1 MLYYH
6 ILSRIQY
13 WVLQAHTDEQEL
25 LQKLLSTTDQE
36 RQAVLKKQAAELK
49 KAEKRKED
57 VDRRFKKLY
66 DDWADERITEY
77 NFKMLPQ
84 NYQAEQQEIDD
95 KISQLRASLEKE
107 HQNAEDAGKWIN
119 LVKQY
124 EYPTELTVE
133 LLNTLIEKILIHEP
147 VKSSPGFKDQEIEI
161 FYRFVGKLD

>member
-6 ILSRIQY
+6 ILSRIQH
-13 WVLQAHTDEQEL
+13 WVVQAHTDEQEL

-66 DDWADERITEY
+66 DDWADNRITEY
-77 NFKMLPQ
+77 NFKMLSQ
-84 NYQAEQQEIDD
+84 KYQAEQQEIDD
-95 KISQLRASLEKE
+95 KISQLRASIEKE
-107 HQNAEDAGKWIN
+107 HQNAEDAGKWIR

-124 EYPTELTVE
+124 EYPTELTAE